1 MNTKKFTIT
10 AGLILGSILTVSAV
24 GLYIP
29 QITENNIRLDALND
43 GEAAYIVY
51 TNSEDEVETTSK
63 RRTIVNSQVSSENI
77 ATLYI
82 GNGTKNP
89 YKVVDNGALRG
100 VRQYRTLDITEYGIA
115 TDDHWTTDGN
125 GTYSMTSSKAET
137 YMVGTNTITGLRG
150 TLTIMVPAKYVI
162 NKVTYDS
169 DFYSNVIIGDFHEYQ
184 TNIDNSEDDKYVINI
199 TEIKNNGNA
208 SPYCKI
214 SNIKVY
220 VYDLGENY
228 YVNDTSNRTF
238 LVRDQEGTYNLYNLR
253 NELYHKYDGNR
264 GQDWSNWIAT
274 NDIQVMG
281 NRVMLTKSQDA
292 YIQCVTN
299 GGFNNIFISLKNQ
312 VAAEFKEHNSGIVY
326 GGELKITAINFN
338 DVVSTFTE
346 PAILTYYQS
355 ITKDGVA
362 SFDPSQLRVLWT
374 DHLEHPDGVGI
385 EWKYLTYN
393 VDYTVTDLG
402 DGTGTVS
409 IPWSEAMKKNKGFFM
424 LQYGDK
430 LSDIIRIEFNVP
442 VYINKGLF
450 LKGEDGVIYK
460 ITVNAGVISATAQ

>member
-10 AGLILGSILTVSAV
+10 AGLILGSIMTVSAV

-51 TNSEDEVETTSK
+51 TNSEEEVETISK
-63 RRTIVNSQVSSENI
+63 RRKTVNSQVSSENI

-100 VRQYRTLDITEYGIA
+100 FRQYRTLDITEYDIA

-125 GTYSMTSSKAET
+125 GTYTMTSSSAET

-150 TLTIMVPAKYVI
+150 TLTICVPAKYVI
-162 NKVTYDS
+162 NKVDYDQS
-169 DFYSNVIIGDFHEYQ
+169 YPTGIGDFHSFDIAVDRSQ
-184 TNIDNSEDDKYVINI
+184 DDRYVITI
-199 TEIKNNGNA
+199 TETDKAGVA
-208 SPYCKI
+208 SYYKL
-214 SNIKVY
+214 SNFKVY

-238 LVRDQEGTYNLYNLR
+238 MVRDQEGTYNLYNLR

-264 GQDWSNWIAT
+264 GQDWSSWVAI

-312 VAAEFKEHNSGIVY
+312 VAAEFKEQNSGIVY
-326 GGELKITAINFN
+326 GGDLKITAINFN
-338 DVVSTFTE
+338 DSVVGGFTE

-362 SFDPSQLRVLWT
+362 SFDPSQLRVLWI
-374 DHLEHPDGVGI
+374 DHLEHPDGAGI

-393 VDYTVTDLG
+393 VDYTVSDLG

-409 IPWSEAMKKNKGFFM
+409 IPWNEAMKKDKGFFM

-442 VYINKGLF
+442 VYVNKGLF